1 MDQAAGIFRTPW
13 FYHRPVLAPEGRYAT
28 VTEVA
33 EWARAP
39 YDDLRRHLIVRRN
52 GDAEPPAV
60 LMLAAARHGDGTT
73 TTAIMLGASLATN
86 GRCLLMELNFRRPGL
101 AGALGLAEYVGLK
114 TALDNGDLEPRG
126 DAALRRVERRPG
138 GCVHVRPRPVRRP
151 HASGQS
157 GLPDVRRVGEVVRQ
171 LRGQFEHIVIDAA
184 PVIGYPDTSLLAML
198 ADAVM
203 LVVAA
208 DSTPLESSLAAR
220 RELEVSGARLLG
232 AVVTRQR
239 RFIPEFIA
247 RRLGAA

>member
-13 FYHRPVLAPEGRYAT
+13 FYHRPVLAPEGQYAT

-60 LMLAAARHGDGTT
+60 LLLAPARHGDGTT

-86 GRCLLMELNFRRPGL
+86 ERCLLLELNFRRPGL

-114 TALDNGDLEPRG
+114 TVLDNGDLETLERAIVPT
-126 DAALRRVERRPG
+126 AVPNLFALPSQIYGSDRT
-138 GCVHVRPRPVRRP
+138 
-151 HASGQS
+151 
-157 GLPDVRRVGEVVRQ
+157 LPDVRRVGEVVRQ
-171 LRGQFEHIVIDAA
+171 LRGKFEHIVIDAA

-208 DSTPLESSLAAR
+208 DSTPLESCLAAR

-232 AVVTRQR
+232 AVLTRQR
-239 RFIPEFIA
+239 QFVPEFVA

>member
-1 MDQAAGIFRTPW
+1 
-13 FYHRPVLAPEGRYAT
+13 
-28 VTEVA
+28 
-33 EWARAP
+33 
-39 YDDLRRHLIVRRN
+39 
-52 GDAEPPAV
+52 
-60 LMLAAARHGDGTT
+60 
-73 TTAIMLGASLATN
+73 
-86 GRCLLMELNFRRPGL
+86 
-101 AGALGLAEYVGLK
+101 
-114 TALDNGDLEPRG
+114 
-126 DAALRRVERRPG
+126 
-138 GCVHVRPRPVRRP
+138 
-151 HASGQS
+151 
-157 GLPDVRRVGEVVRQ
+157 VVRH

-198 ADAVM
+198 TDAVM

>member
-13 FYHRPVLAPEGRYAT
+13 FYHRPVLAPEGQYAT

-101 AGALGLAEYVGLK
+101 ASALGLTEYVGLK
-114 TALDNGDLEPRG
+114 TALDNGASLEEVQR
-126 DAALRRVERRPG
+126 AAG
-138 GCVHVRPRPVRRP
+138 H
-151 HASGQS
+151 
-157 GLPDVRRVGEVVRQ
+157 
-171 LRGQFEHIVIDAA
+171 
-184 PVIGYPDTSLLAML
+184 
-198 ADAVM
+198 ADATTTK
-203 LVVAA
+203 LY
-208 DSTPLESSLAAR
+208 DR
-220 RELEVSGARLLG
+220 RGYDREKSASFF
-232 AVVTRQR
+232 ASY
-239 RFIPEFIA
+239 
-247 RRLGAA
+247 

>member
-1 MDQAAGIFRTPW
+1 MTQAAGIFRTPW
-13 FYHRPVLAPEGRYAT
+13 FYHRPVLAPEGQYVT

-60 LMLAAARHGDGTT
+60 LMLAPSRHGDGAT
-73 TTAIMLGASLATN
+73 TTAIMLGASLAAN
-86 GRCLLMELNFRRPGL
+86 ARCLLLELNFRRPGL
-101 AGALGLAEYVGLK
+101 ADALGLAEYVGLK
-114 TALDNGDLEPRG
+114 TVLDNGDPESLARAIVPT
-126 DAALRRVERRPG
+126 AVPNLFALPSQMDGSDRT
-138 GCVHVRPRPVRRP
+138 
-151 HASGQS
+151 
-157 GLPDVRRVGEVVRQ
+157 LPDVRRLGEVVRQ
-171 LRGQFEHIVIDAA
+171 LREQFGHIVIDVA

-203 LVVAA
+203 LLVAA

-232 AVVTRQR
+232 AVITRQR
-239 RFIPEFIA
+239 QFVPEFIA
-247 RRLGAA
+247 TRLGAA

>member
-1 MDQAAGIFRTPW
+1 MTQAAGIFRTPW
-13 FYHRPVLAPEGRYAT
+13 FYHRPVLAPEGQYVT

-60 LMLAAARHGDGTT
+60 LMLAPSRHGDGTT

-86 GRCLLMELNFRRPGL
+86 ARCLLLELNFRRPGL
-101 AGALGLAEYVGLK
+101 ADALGLSEYVGLK
-114 TALDNGDLEPRG
+114 TVLDNGDLETLERSIVPT
-126 DAALRRVERRPG
+126 AVPNLFALPSQMDGSDRT
-138 GCVHVRPRPVRRP
+138 
-151 HASGQS
+151 
-157 GLPDVRRVGEVVRQ
+157 LPDVRRLGEVVRQ

-208 DSTPLESSLAAR
+208 DSTPVESALAAR

-239 RFIPEFIA
+239 RFVPEFIA